1 MKNLTGGPEILLCP
15 IDMPP
20 PWRYEYTKSSRAWLQ
35 FGGSMKTWLLT
46 MALAGMMLPLAGCET
61 LTDTKAENKVRLE
74 HAAILNMRQINNDV
88 QYMLYIERPMW
99 LSRYPI
105 PND

>member
-1 MKNLTGGPEILLCP
+1 
-15 IDMPP
+15 
-20 PWRYEYTKSSRAWLQ
+20 
-35 FGGSMKTWLLT
+35 MKTLMLT

-61 LTDTKAENKVRLE
+61 LTDTKAENEVRVR
-74 HAAILNMRQINNDV
+74 HAMAMDLKQVNNDL
-88 QYMLYIERPMW
+88 QYIFYLDRPVW

>member
-1 MKNLTGGPEILLCP
+1 
-15 IDMPP
+15 
-20 PWRYEYTKSSRAWLQ
+20 
-35 FGGSMKTWLLT
+35 MKTLMLT

-61 LTDTKAENKVRLE
+61 LTDTKAENEVRVR
-74 HAAILNMRQINNDV
+74 HAMAMDLKQINNDL
-88 QYMLYIERPMW
+88 QYIFYLDRPVW